1 MSKNYSVV
9 QVVVKHKEG
18 TKLLYV
24 KLIETILG
32 MPPIIDFTDNP
43 WAADSVTLTNELF
56 ERVYHELNLE
66 AANDLFHRLRVRSG
80 IESNQTVQVKRVDVT
95 LDGWEV
101 TTDVS
106 KCSPTLAIQSM
117 YMKANK
123 IVVLDF

>member
-18 TKLLYV
+18 TKLLYI
-24 KLIETILG
+24 KLIESILG
-32 MPPIIDFTDNP
+32 MPPVIDFTDNP

-56 ERVYHELNLE
+56 ERVYHELNQE
-66 AANDLFHRLRVRSG
+66 TTNQLFHRLSVRTG
-80 IESNQTVQVKRVDVT
+80 IDGNQTVQVRRVDVT

-106 KCSPTLAIQSM
+106 KCSPTLVIQSM
-117 YMKANK
+117 PTKANK